1 MFIWYI
7 YTYYININLLCQV
20 GQLYYHWLIDRRLI
34 FERTHLLIDS
44 LLYLPQYMQDKCH
57 HATCDFYLCLSET
70 KYQIL
75 TLKIIR
81 FLFCSYNTSN
91 I

>member
-34 FERTHLLIDS
+34 FERTHLLIDCPS
-44 LLYLPQYMQDKCH
+44 TCKINVTMQ
-57 HATCDFYLCLSET
+57 HATFIYVSV
-70 KYQIL
+70 KQ
-75 TLKIIR
+75 
-81 FLFCSYNTSN
+81 N
-91 I
+91 IKF